1 MENPPVAYYLFYI
14 GANLYSLNKLREW
27 RGLPTFSFRPH
38 AGTHHLPRI
47 APSPPARSLC
57 VCGAS
62 ARGPVINISLV
73 AGEAGDVEN
82 LVSAFLL
89 ADGINHGLNLRKS
102 PVLQYLF
109 YLNQVRHT
117 STPSSCFQLLPS
129 GMLAPHAARIVHFPA
144 NEPPSQSADAACTC
158 ARTEPSPLRVPSTV
172 NAVDR
177 SGLQCRH
184 YRIIISLSTT
194 SRTRFP
200 TSSHVA

>member
-38 AGTHHLPRI
+38 AGT
-47 APSPPARSLC
+47 APFAVAPFTRLASL
-57 VCGAS
+57 S
-62 ARGPVINISLV
+62 ALFLI

-109 YLNQVRHT
+109 YLNQACPAIT
-117 STPSSCFQLLPS
+117 GFPW
-129 GMLAPHAARIVHFPA
+129 AA
-144 NEPPSQSADAACTC
+144 
-158 ARTEPSPLRVPSTV
+158 
-172 NAVDR
+172 
-177 SGLQCRH
+177 
-184 YRIIISLSTT
+184 
-194 SRTRFP
+194 
-200 TSSHVA
+200 HVAC